1 MKPIKGKMNIELTL
15 EDANYINELIERD
28 KAKPCVE
35 NRLEALGTV
44 LYECPVCETSLAIS
58 GASGIRFCR
67 YCGQKC
73 DTDNI
78 AL

>member
-1 MKPIKGKMNIELTL
+1 MKKINPKMVVEMTL

-35 NRLEALGTV
+35 NRLKTLDTV
-44 LYECPVCETSLAIS
+44 IYECPVCETPLGIDK
-58 GASGIRFCR
+58 ASGIRFCR

-73 DTDNI
+73 DTDCI